1 MEKTQKTLMTT
12 WWVGILA
19 ALLLSAAFEAEVL
32 VPGGLEGRHGL
43 EFMVLAGFELLT
55 IATIPLA
62 LRLFRFGAVR
72 AALEVRPAEALKKW
86 GLLRLVML
94 ESLLVANTLL
104 YYLFVKA
111 AFGYLAIILLLCLLL
126 VVPTRKRCE
135 GEAGRQE

>member
-1 MEKTQKTLMTT
+1 
-12 WWVGILA
+12 
-19 ALLLSAAFEAEVL
+19 
-32 VPGGLEGRHGL
+32 
-43 EFMVLAGFELLT
+43 MVLAGFELLT

-62 LRLFRFGAVR
+62 LRLFRFEAVR

-86 GLLRLVML
+86 GLLRLVLL